1 MFSKFFSNW
10 LFSILKCSEGFDEYV
25 NQKMKSYYVNETLSL
40 YRIWGDYSRVKF
52 GKNVQV
58 NNAIFNTESGEI
70 VIDDFTFFGHNVSL
84 LTGTHDYKSKNDY
97 RQSKVPSVGRDIHI
111 GKGVWIASNVTIVG
125 PCKIGD
131 NCVIAANSLIT
142 GEIKKDSLYAGVPA
156 KFIKEIRFDN
166 EE

>member
-1 MFSKFFSNW
+1 MFRKVFSNW
-10 LFSILKCSEGFDEYV
+10 LLSILKSSERFDEYI
-25 NQKMKSYYVNETLSL
+25 NEKIKSHYVNETLSL
-40 YRIWGDYSRVKF
+40 YRVWGDSSRIKF

-58 NNAIFNTESGEI
+58 NNAIFNTVSGEI
-70 VIDDFTFFGHNVSL
+70 VIEDFTFLGHGVSL
-84 LTGTHDYKSKNDY
+84 LTGTHDYKLKNIS
-97 RQSKVPSVGRDIHI
+97 RQSKVPNVGQDIHI

-125 PCKIGD
+125 PCNIGD

-156 KFIKEIRFDN
+156 KFIKEIRFEN